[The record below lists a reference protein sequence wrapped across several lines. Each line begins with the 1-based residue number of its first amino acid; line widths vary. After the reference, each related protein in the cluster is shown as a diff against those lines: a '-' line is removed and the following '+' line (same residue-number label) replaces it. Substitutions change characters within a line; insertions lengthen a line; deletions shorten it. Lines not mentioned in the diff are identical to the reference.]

1 MKVAVTGA
9 AGYLGSNLTELLV
22 EQGHEVVA
30 IDRMNAEHWPD
41 SVTFVEGDV
50 LDQAGMTAALEGV
63 EVLYHLVAMIT
74 LKQQDSVA
82 WRLNTEGVR
91 TVARAA
97 RAAGVRRMVHA
108 SSVHSFDQY
117 DCDGR
122 IDEDSPRSVGEGLP
136 VYDRSKWAGEIALR
150 EVIAEGL
157 DAVICNPTGV
167 YGPVDHALSGL
178 SRLNGIL
185 RDAARGRVPASIQG
199 GYDLVDVRDVAL
211 GLTLAA
217 EKGRTG
223 ENYLLTGHPMEITA
237 AMKIAAK
244 ATGRRGPAFAIP
256 TGVVEKIL
264 PIAEPIA
271 ARFGSDV
278 MSRAA
283 MGALLSN
290 PYVDGTKA
298 RTELGYSPR
307 PAEETIKDLVTF
319 YLQTDQL

>member
-9 AGYLGSNLTELLV
+9 AGYLGSNLTDLLV

-30 IDRMNAEHWPD
+30 IDRMRAAHWPE
-41 SVTFVEGDV
+41 SVTFIEGDV
-50 LDQAGMTAALEGV
+50 LDQAAMTEALDGV

-91 TVARAA
+91 TVAQAA
-97 RAAGVRRMVHA
+97 RAAGVRKMVHA
-108 SSVHSFDQY
+108 SSVHSFNQY
-117 DCDGR
+117 ECQGY
-122 IDEDSPRSVGEGLP
+122 INEQTLRSEGEHLP

-167 YGPVDHALSGL
+167 YGPVDHGLSGL

-199 GYDLVDVRDVAL
+199 GYDLVDVRDVAI

-223 ENYLLTGHPMEITA
+223 ENYLLTGHDMEITA

-244 ATGRRGPAFAIP
+244 ATGRRGPAFAVP
-256 TGVVEKIL
+256 TNVVEKIL

-271 ARFGSDV
+271 ARLGSDV
-278 MSRAA
+278 MSHAA
-283 MGALLSN
+283 LGALLSK
-290 PYVDGTKA
+290 PHVDGTKA
-298 RTELGYSPR
+298 REELGYAPR
-307 PAEETIKDLVTF
+307 PAQETIKDLVSF
-319 YLQTDQL
+319 FIQTDQL

>member
-9 AGYLGSNLTELLV
+9 AGYLGSNLTDLLV

-30 IDRMNAEHWPD
+30 IDRMRAAHWPE
-41 SVTFVEGDV
+41 SVTFIEGDV
-50 LDQAGMTAALEGV
+50 LDQAAMTEALDGV

-91 TVARAA
+91 TVAQAA
-97 RAAGVRRMVHA
+97 RAAGVRKMVHA
-108 SSVHSFDQY
+108 SSVHSFNQY
-117 DCDGR
+117 ECQGY
-122 IDEDSPRSVGEGLP
+122 INEQTLRSEGEHLP

-167 YGPVDHALSGL
+167 YGPVDHGLSGL

-199 GYDLVDVRDVAL
+199 GYDLVDVRDVAI

-223 ENYLLTGHPMEITA
+223 ENYLLTGHDMEITA

-244 ATGRRGPAFAIP
+244 ATGRRGPAFAVP
-256 TGVVEKIL
+256 TNVVEKIL

-278 MSRAA
+278 MSHAA
-283 MGALLSN
+283 LGALLSK
-290 PYVDGTKA
+290 PHVDGTKA
-298 RTELGYSPR
+298 REELGYAPR
-307 PAEETIKDLVTF
+307 PAQETIKDLVSF
-319 YLQTDQL
+319 FIQTDQL